1 MLHKSSETI
10 DVAENCLGKS
20 TFCIVDLE
28 TSGLS
33 PASCEITEIGVI
45 LVDENFSIIKEI
57 SHLTKTRY
65 RVDSRITQITGIT
78 NRMLETQGIALGDAH
93 ALFREFIGDHPT
105 FAHNAKFDHGFL
117 SAADERFCCTLP
129 TQLHCSIPV
138 FKHKKPGLSKYSLSF
153 LSEYFGVSYSGSHRA
168 LRDCHITL
176 ACLRKMLGR

>member
-1 MLHKSSETI
+1 MLHPTSITI
-10 DVAENCLGKS
+10 ATAENCFGKS
-20 TFCIVDLE
+20 PFCIVDLE

-33 PASCEITEIGVI
+33 PATCEITEIGVI

-65 RVDSRITQITGIT
+65 RLDARITQITGIT

-93 ALFREFIGDHPT
+93 TLLRDFIGEHPT
-105 FAHNAKFDHGFL
+105 FAHNAKFDNGFL
-117 SAADERFCCTLP
+117 SAADSRFFCKQP
-129 TQLHCSIPV
+129 IQLHCSIPV

-153 LSEYFGVSYSGSHRA
+153 LSDYFGVSYSGSHRA

-176 ACLRKMLGR
+176 ACLRKMLDK